1 MSNLSD
7 LIPAG
12 ASGKTIEA
20 VATANIT
27 SKAPVILNSAGTVS
41 PISETAGAMG
51 TSGDQGTGTGAGN
64 NSGACYHITND
75 STVIS
80 FPNKGNSYYA
90 TVAVCTLSGT
100 TMTMNTPTVVNSTA
114 CYFVRCAYDPTQN
127 CIVVYYKY
135 NGGTNLGKVRA
146 ATVNGTS
153 FSFGTELSAFGGNA
167 HSNSPGDIC
176 NLNES
181 SVAICWGSGATRG
194 SGVQAMTISGTT
206 LTLGTGVSVSSNT
219 SSPMRMDSGKKGEL
233 LCQLG
238 YTSHIQY
245 VACTVSGTT
254 VTAGTVT
261 EIGGGS
267 SLYND
272 LASGFWNGYTSP
284 ESTYIAAYHTPGGA
298 AGVTL
303 GRLITVSGTTLTLNA
318 TTSLTADPHNNPP
331 AMGWGSSATQA
342 IFYYRPASDVSIGE
356 VTELN
361 YSGTT
366 ISEGATVTVGT
377 GNYTHWGV
385 ATDQVAK
392 KSIVMY
398 QDASNSDAA
407 EVNVYSPTSSNLTAT
422 NFVGI
427 ADAAISSSATG
438 TVVVQGGTIT
448 GLSSLTTGSKYY
460 VQGDGTIT
468 TVSSSVNAGL
478 AISTTSLL
486 LNGDS

>member
-7 LIPAG
+7 LLPAG

-20 VATANIT
+20 VATATIA

-51 TSGDQGTGTGAGN
+51 TSGDQGTGTKAGN
-64 NSGACYHITND
+64 TSGACYHITND

-80 FPNKGNSYYA
+80 FPDSGNSRYA

-100 TMTMNTPTVVNSTA
+100 TMTMNTPTVINSTA
-114 CYFVRCAYDPTQN
+114 CAFARCAYDPTQN

-146 ATVNGTS
+146 ATVSGTS

-167 HSNSPGDIC
+167 HGNTAGDIC
-176 NLNES
+176 NLNDS
-181 SVAICWGSGATRG
+181 SVAICWGSGATSG

-219 SSPMRMDSGKKGEL
+219 SNPMRMDSGKKGEL

-298 AGVTL
+298 SGVTL

-318 TTSLTADPHNNPP
+318 TTSLAADATSIP
-331 AMGWGSSATQA
+331 AMGWGNSATQA
-342 IFYYRPASDVSIGE
+342 LFYYRPNSDSSIGQ

-398 QDASNSDAA
+398 QDGSNSDAA
-407 EVNVYSPTSSNLTAT
+407 EVNVYTPTSSNLTAT

>member
-1 MSNLSD
+1 VSNLSD
-7 LIPAG
+7 LLPAG

-20 VATANIT
+20 VATATIA

-51 TSGDQGTGTGAGN
+51 TSGDQGTGTKAGN
-64 NSGACYHITND
+64 TSGACYHITND

-80 FPNKGNSYYA
+80 FPDSGNSRYA

-100 TMTMNTPTVVNSTA
+100 TMTMNTPTVINSTA

-146 ATVNGTS
+146 ATVSGTS

-167 HSNSPGDIC
+167 HGNTAGDIC
-176 NLNES
+176 NLNDS
-181 SVAICWGSGATRG
+181 SVAICWGSGATSG

-219 SSPMRMDSGKKGEL
+219 SNPMRMDSGKKGEL

-267 SLYND
+267 STVND

-284 ESTYIAAYHTPGGA
+284 ESTYVAAYHTPGGA
-298 AGVTL
+298 SGVTL

-318 TTSLTADPHNNPP
+318 TTSLAADATSIP
-331 AMGWGSSATQA
+331 AMGWGNSATQA
-342 IFYYRPASDVSIGE
+342 LFYYRPNSDSSIGQ

-377 GNYTHWGV
+377 QNYTYWGV

-398 QDASNSDAA
+398 QDGSNSDAA
-407 EVNVYSPTSSNLTAT
+407 EVNVYTPTSSNLTAT

-438 TVVVQGGTIT
+438 TVVVQGGTAT

-460 VQGDGTIT
+460 VQDDGTIT
-468 TVSSSVNAGL
+468 TVSSSVSAGL